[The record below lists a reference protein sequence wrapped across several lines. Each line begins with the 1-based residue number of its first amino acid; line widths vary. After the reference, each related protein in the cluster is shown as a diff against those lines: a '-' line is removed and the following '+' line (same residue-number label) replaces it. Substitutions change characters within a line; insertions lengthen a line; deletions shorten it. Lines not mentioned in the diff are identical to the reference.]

1 MSECQ
6 YIGSE
11 QTRTPYT
18 HCGARALAGKNY
30 CGDHYYVIYKKG
42 SSNLKNNTKAIE
54 KEIAAIELKQL
65 IAQQEADEGELQNV

>member
-1 MSECQ
+1 MSKCQ

-18 HCGARALAGKNY
+18 HCGARALEGKVY
-30 CGDHYYVIYKKG
+30 CADHYYVVYKKG

-54 KEIAAIELKQL
+54 AEIAELKRL
-65 IAQQEADEGELQNV
+65 QEIEEIDNV